1 MLEGTNVFNVM
12 LFSSSNVNLTMQ
24 MIMPDGILQP
34 NHIIIPVMI
43 CTRRR
48 LELHVVH
55 TITAHLELLYLQ
67 SLGLTFNDYE

>member
-1 MLEGTNVFNVM
+1 
-12 LFSSSNVNLTMQ
+12 MQ

-34 NHIIIPVMI
+34 NNIIIPVMI

-55 TITAHLELLYLQ
+55 TIIALPELLYLQ
-67 SLGLTFNDYE
+67 SLGLPFYDDE